1 MKKIC
6 NFLVYLLLSLRY
18 RISLKGLAALEK
30 NDKPILFLPNHQALI
45 DPVIVM
51 NSLYSRF
58 SPRPLAD
65 ENQFDHPL
73 LKFLVRG
80 LNIIAIP
87 DLAISGRRAKEAVD
101 AGLDEVV
108 KALDAGDNV
117 LMYPAGRL
125 CRSHL
130 ERLGGN
136 SGVTSIVHRVPEVRI
151 VLLRTRGLWGS
162 SFSRAAGVPSF
173 FKALKKG
180 VGDLLVNGLLF
191 MPRREVC
198 IEVEEVADF
207 PRQAGKR
214 EINRYLEEWYNCEP
228 DRNKAV
234 PRAWWQ
240 GGKPRFLAEPSGET
254 VIHETNTIP
263 ERIRNQVKEKLSGL
277 SGVRDVKEQ
286 DSLADDLA
294 MDSLV
299 LVEFGCWLESE
310 FGFSPQQLSALTTV
324 ADCILAA
331 GGFMVGAAGQEIKP
345 ATGKWLASV
354 KECTLVPAEGSNI
367 AQVFLDQ
374 ARKNPDQVIITDQ
387 ISGDKTWRQLILAI
401 YAFLPFIREIR
412 QKRVGIMLPGAVSAA
427 ISWLAVVFSGK
438 EPVMV
443 NWTMGIRNMQY
454 SLESLGVEQVI
465 TARVL
470 EARLENQGIDLN
482 LLPVKWLYLEDLA
495 SNISIGS
502 KIVSLIK
509 SRFYWRGLE
518 KAKIADTAAI
528 LFTSGSESRPKAVP
542 LSHSNLLANASDF
555 AKVLSLSANDRQL
568 GILPIFHSL
577 GLAGTVILPLC
588 SGLRTVYWPNPTE
601 GAMLA
606 RMIEEYQTSML
617 ITTPT
622 FLGGILRAADKKKL
636 SSLRL
641 VFSGAEKCPER
652 LFAGLNK
659 FCPQAVLCEGY
670 GVTECS
676 PVVAVNS
683 IEKPRPGTIGRILP
697 SMEGLLVNPETN
709 NAVGPG
715 ETGKLLVR
723 GPNVFSGYLGDVP
736 SPFVEHGG
744 YFWYDTGDLVYEDDG
759 VLVFAGRIKR
769 FVKLGGEMV
778 SLPAIEHVLAEN
790 CDADGDEPEVAVMAT
805 ADEEHP
811 ELVLL
816 TSMDIERQEVN
827 RIIRKAGL
835 SPLHNIREVR
845 KIENIPLLGTGKTDY
860 ATLEKLIAV

>member
-1 MKKIC
+1 MKKIY
-6 NFLVYLLLSLRY
+6 NYLIYLLLSLRY
-18 RISLKGLAALEK
+18 RVSLKGLAALE
-30 NDKPILFLPNHQALI
+30 NNNKPILFLPNHQALI

-51 NSLYSRF
+51 NRLYNRF

-73 LKFLVRG
+73 LKLLARV
-80 LNIIAIP
+80 LNIITIP
-87 DLAISGRRAKEAVD
+87 DLAISGLRAKEEVD

-108 KALDAGDNV
+108 RALNAGDNV
-117 LMYPAGRL
+117 LMYPAGHL
-125 CRSHL
+125 CHSNL

-136 SGVTSIVHRVPEVRI
+136 SGVTSIVHRVPDVRL

-162 SFSRAAGVPSF
+162 SFSRASGAPSF

-180 VGDLLVNGLLF
+180 VGDLLVNCLFF

-228 DRNKAV
+228 DRNRIV
-234 PRAWWQ
+234 PRFWWQ
-240 GGKPRFLAEPSGET
+240 GSKPLFRPEPSRKTVVRET
-254 VIHETNTIP
+254 HTIP
-263 ERIRNQVKEKLSGL
+263 ERISSQVKKKLSEL
-277 SGVRDVKEQ
+277 SGVQEVNNQ

-299 LVEFGCWLESE
+299 LVEFGCWLENE
-310 FGFSPQQLSALTTV
+310 FGFSPEQLSALSTV

-331 GGFMVGAAGQEIKP
+331 GGFMVGVTAREIKP
-345 ATGKWLASV
+345 ATEKWLAPV
-354 KECTLVPAEGSNI
+354 EECTLVPAKGSNI
-367 AQVFLDQ
+367 AQVFLNQ
-374 ARKNPDQVIITDQ
+374 ARKNPDQVILSDQ
-387 ISGDKTWRQLILAI
+387 INGDKTWRQLILAI
-401 YAFLPFIREIR
+401 YAFLPSITKIP
-412 QKRVGIMLPGAVSAA
+412 QKRVGIMLPGAVSAV

-443 NWTMGIRNMQY
+443 NWTTGIRNMQY

-465 TARVL
+465 TARAL
-470 EARLENQGIDLN
+470 TGRLENQGVDLN
-482 LLPVKWLYLEDLA
+482 LLSVKWLYLEDLA
-495 SNISIGS
+495 SCISFWR
-502 KIVSLIK
+502 KIVSLAK
-509 SRFYWRGLE
+509 SRFFWRGLE
-518 KAKIADTAAI
+518 KAEIADTAAI

-542 LSHSNLLANASDF
+542 LSHANLLANVADF

-568 GILPIFHSL
+568 GILPVFHSL

-601 GAMLA
+601 GGMMA
-606 RMIEEYQTSML
+606 RMIEEYRTSML

-622 FLGGILRAADKKKL
+622 FLGGILRVADKKKL

-641 VFSGAEKCPER
+641 VFSGAEKCPEH
-652 LFAGLNK
+652 LFAGLNDL
-659 FCPQAVLCEGY
+659 CPQAVLCEGY

-697 SMEGLLVNPETN
+697 SMEWLLVNPETHIP
-709 NAVGPG
+709 VGPG
-715 ETGKLLVR
+715 ESGKLLVR

-744 YFWYDTGDLVYEDDG
+744 HLWYDTGDLVYEDDG
-759 VLVFAGRIKR
+759 VLVFAGRMKR

-778 SLPAIEHVLAEN
+778 SLPAIEHVLTEN
-790 CDADGDEPEVAVMAT
+790 CDSGVNEPEIAVMAT

-816 TSMDIERQEVN
+816 TAMDIEREEVN

-835 SPLHNIREVR
+835 SPLHNIRMVR
-845 KIENIPLLGTGKTDY
+845 KIEAVPLLGTGKTDY
-860 ATLEKLIAV
+860 AALEKLM